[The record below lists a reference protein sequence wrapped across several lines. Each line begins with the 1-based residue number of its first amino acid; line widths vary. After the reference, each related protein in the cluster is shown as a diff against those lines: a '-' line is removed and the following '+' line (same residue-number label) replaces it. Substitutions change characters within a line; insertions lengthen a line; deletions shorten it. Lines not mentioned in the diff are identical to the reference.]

1 VRPFCFVSV
10 CRLLGLVDGGHF
22 RIFSCAH
29 LGMDVVVPPMVLF
42 VYVCL
47 VLSRFGTLGIEGREI
62 IAPSGLVCALFYFF
76 YFFCFF
82 SLPLGMAGVR
92 ALSTNYPSTIS

>member
-1 VRPFCFVSV
+1 MRCGHFVFVSV
-10 CRLLGLVDGGHF
+10 RRLLGLVDGGHF
-22 RIFSCAH
+22 RIFCLCS
-29 LGMDVVVPPMVLF
+29 LGNGSSGTPHGF
-42 VYVCL
+42 ICFTF
-47 VLSRFGTLGIEGREI
+47 VLSRFGTLGIEGRGI

-76 YFFCFF
+76 FFL